1 MKTGDGL
8 DVGIEPS
15 EVGRLME
22 KTQRGK
28 DNLIREEVIGLLGEM
43 YFTGLGCIQVRFCRD
58 HYVGGCLPG
67 AGGGVTAGCS
77 SGSCHHAA
85 G

>member
-1 MKTGDGL
+1 
-8 DVGIEPS
+8 
-15 EVGRLME
+15 ME
-22 KTQRGK
+22 KTQQGK
-28 DNLIREEVIGLLGEM
+28 DNSVREEVIGLLGEM

-58 HYVGGCLPG
+58 HYVCASLPG

-77 SGSCHHAA
+77 SGSCHHTA